1 MRYGF
6 QIFSILHIF
15 VALRTTVRDGSLNAQ
30 PEKNYKALQ
39 GAQRQNAL
47 KRQSAESFEIV

>member
-15 VALRTTVRDGSLNAQ
+15 VALRATVRDGSLNAQ

-47 KRQSAESFEIV
+47 KLQSAEKF